1 MPCGDTGL
9 CRSLLHMS
17 SAASL
22 SWVQVGTQVVPR
34 DNAVGRVLNTQ
45 HALSRDALL
54 SVDPLPY
61 SPLRDANLLGE
72 LGLGEALGLDVPPQ
86 LSELRGDGIGF
97 AARRLFALH
106 LVRLA
111 KLVPE
116 WKPSLVADDSGQGND
131 RDVNKSRP
139 KPGEGI
145 STEVKQEEGRLLGN
159 LWKRLAKRSQ
169 GEFAAKVLGST
180 QGNFSHYVGGRR
192 PITLEVAEAIAAELQ
207 CQIREFSPRLA
218 AEKEAIEAAKRKMW
232 PFRTLEPD
240 AFSGVSLGKLLS
252 IEGLILQELEK
263 IPTSADAGKKKGKSQ
278 AGGRQTDIRHAEAL
292 QRR

>member
-1 MPCGDTGL
+1 
-9 CRSLLHMS
+9 
-17 SAASL
+17 
-22 SWVQVGTQVVPR
+22 V
-34 DNAVGRVLNTQ
+34 
-45 HALSRDALL
+45 
-54 SVDPLPY
+54 
-61 SPLRDANLLGE
+61 
-72 LGLGEALGLDVPPQ
+72 
-86 LSELRGDGIGF
+86 
-97 AARRLFALH
+97 
-106 LVRLA
+106 
-111 KLVPE
+111 
-116 WKPSLVADDSGQGND
+116 LVAGDSGPGND
-131 RDVNKSRP
+131 KDVNKSRP

-145 STEVKQEEGRLLGN
+145 PQAIKDEEGRLLGN

-169 GEFAAKVLGST
+169 GEFAAKVLNST

-263 IPTSADAGKKKGKSQ
+263 IPPSAEADSKKKGKSQ
-278 AGGRQTDIRHAEAL
+278 AGGRQTDPRHAELL